1 MGKDSSAARENL
13 FVFASSSWRRN
24 KRGRTGIDIVEGV
37 TLSPSGALISSGRLW
52 EAGGSGCGTEA
63 GHAASLITTDIAK
76 EGKERGTGG
85 GGGGSVSGGGGSR
98 ERGGEDPCSLF
109 N

>member
-1 MGKDSSAARENL
+1 MGKDSSAARENV
-13 FVFASSSWRRN
+13 FVFASSSWRRD

-76 EGKERGTGG
+76 RREGERDGG
-85 GGGGSVSGGGGSR
+85 GGERIRRGRQSR
-98 ERGGEDPCSLF
+98 ERGRRPVF
-109 N
+109 TF

>member
-1 MGKDSSAARENL
+1 MGKDSSAARQNL

-37 TLSPSGALISSGRLW
+37 TLSPSGLLISSGRLW

-76 EGKERGTGG
+76 RREGERD
-85 GGGGSVSGGGGSR
+85 GGSVSGGGGSR
-98 ERGGEDPCSLF
+98 EREREGEDPCSLF